1 MRALVADDDANNR
14 EIVRRLLARLGT
26 ACDEAR
32 DGDEAVARARA
43 AAASGSPYDLL
54 FLDIGM
60 PGLDGLAAARL
71 LKAEGLPSRLVAL
84 SGHDDDP
91 AIAEAGF
98 DGFIQKPLTIEAL
111 HRFVG

>member
-26 ACDEAR
+26 SCDEAR
-32 DGDEAVARARA
+32 DGNEAVALARA
-43 AAASGSPYDLL
+43 AASSGSPYDLL
-54 FLDIGM
+54 FLDIVM
-60 PGLDGLAAARL
+60 PGLDGLAAAKL

-91 AIAEAGF
+91 GIAEAGF
-98 DGFIQKPLTIEAL
+98 DDFIQKPLMIDSL
-111 HRFVG
+111 RRFVQ

>member
-32 DGDEAVARARA
+32 SGDEAVASARA
-43 AAASGSPYDLL
+43 AAASGHPYDLL
-54 FLDIGM
+54 FLDLSM
-60 PGLDGLAAARL
+60 PGLDGFAAARL

-111 HRFVG
+111 HRFAG

>member
-14 EIVRRLLARLGT
+14 EIVKRILARLGT
-26 ACDEAR
+26 ACDEAPN
-32 DGDEAVARARA
+32 GDEAVAVARA
-43 AAASGSPYDLL
+43 AAASGSPYDIL

-84 SGHDDDP
+84 AGHDDDP
-91 AIAEAGF
+91 AIAEAGVE
-98 DGFIQKPLTIEAL
+98 GFIQKPLTMEAL
-111 HRFVG
+111 RRYVG